1 MKVLNHIKME
11 VFIKDNSKIINWM
24 DMEYFNGKMVKDI
37 RVFGKMILFVEKEYF
52 LLIINRCMMEI
63 FKKMIM
69 INMVYLLAII

>member
-1 MKVLNHIKME
+1 
-11 VFIKDNSKIINWM
+11 M